1 MDGSWFI
8 QSLCHELEQNVLNVD
23 LGTLL
28 VNVTRRVAIDY
39 ENKNPDNPDELGK
52 NQIPCTVTMLTRLVQ
67 FTEKR

>member
-1 MDGSWFI
+1 M
-8 QSLCHELEQNVLNVD
+8 LNVD